1 MIQVRTIDEIFL
13 TRMMRSHFFPPIFAK

>member
-13 TRMMRSHFFPPIFAK
+13 TRMRSHFFPPIFAK